1 MIKLLYLFSFFV
13 AFTMAVSCGQRD
25 DRNAC
30 EMFDDYKTSYQ
41 AMKGDKDIGRLSS
54 MLHDIFDV
62 AVEEGNE
69 TIAAHSAYELCWL
82 YGVRNPEK
90 MIEWSRTAQALY
102 QKVNKPESATYARIG
117 ETYGLYRLRR
127 WDESLESARNY
138 DTTLYRKDANYRYY
152 INTGMANALIWTEAK
167 SGDNAQEII
176 RLLTDIDRDNP
187 DRLTTDERALLAKS
201 LFSIGERDSAFREID
216 RALTKD
222 VYVGHKIYPSFI
234 KAVMLM
240 DMEDYVSACLQFI
253 KTQKMTD
260 SLSHDSRDAA
270 NDRAEGMSEHYELKI
285 KTERL
290 ALERS
295 RAINVALGL
304 GILLVVVIA
313 MAVVSRIR
321 TRNRQR
327 VAEMSA
333 TMARLETDILDS
345 QRISDTM
352 HDRLKELFAD
362 RFETFN
368 DICELWYRNNESAAA
383 TANMKRGMEALIA
396 KVSDPATADELDA
409 LIDSC
414 SDGWMTHLRT
424 SCPDLTDD
432 QRRLAGY
439 LFTGFSSESIMV
451 LTRRPSVNS
460 VYVAKSRLKKAIA
473 ESGAPDVDG
482 ILVTL
487 GLAKKP
493 EE

>member
-1 MIKLLYLFSFFV
+1 MTVGCGLRDGRTAREMYDDLA
-13 AFTMAVSCGQRD
+13 AFINTNM
-25 DRNAC
+25 NANP
-30 EMFDDYKTSYQ
+30 DTINLGRIRTSALEIYEK
-41 AMKGDKDIGRLSS
+41 AL
-54 MLHDIFDV
+54 
-62 AVEEGNE
+62 EEGND
-69 TIAAHSAYELCWL
+69 TVAANTAYMCISL
-82 YGVRNPEK
+82 YGEADPEK
-90 MIEWSRTAQALY
+90 MIEWSRTTQSLYRKAGMQA
-102 QKVNKPESATYARIG
+102 EAEIARIG
-117 ETYGLYRLRR
+117 EIKGLYRQNRIT
-127 WDESLESARNY
+127 ESLEMARDY
-138 DTTLYRKDANYRYY
+138 DTTLYNKNASYRYD
-152 INTGMANALIWTEAK
+152 INTRMADALLA
-167 SGDNAQEII
+167 SGDTVMPYAGEIV
-176 RLLTDIDRDNP
+176 RLLRQIDNDPNS
-187 DRLTTDERALLAKS
+187 DSLDSKHRALLAIS
-201 LFSIGERDSAFREID
+201 LFHIGDMENAFNEINK
-216 RALTKD
+216 ALVD
-222 VYVGHKIYPSFI
+222 AESESYGNLIYPYQI
-234 KAVMLM
+234 KAWMFA
-240 DMEDYVSACLQFI
+240 DMKDYYHAFSQMVNAMSFYGQHTESEMASFNR
-253 KTQKMTD
+253 T
-260 SLSHDSRDAA
+260 
-270 NDRAEGMSEHYELKI
+270 NEGITAHYELKLE
-285 KTERL
+285 TERL

-313 MAVVSRIR
+313 MAVVSRI
-321 TRNRQR
+321 RNRQR

>member
-1 MIKLLYLFSFFV
+1 MWVDGMDTSNEDNVLGVRQTAGMVFQNPDNQIVCTLVDEEVGFGPENIGVPTKDIWTRVEESLK
-13 AFTMAVSCGQRD
+13 AVGMYQY
-25 DRNAC
+25 RNASPN
-30 EMFDDYKTSYQ
+30 K
-41 AMKGDKDIGRLSS
+41 LS
-54 MLHDIFDV
+54 
-62 AVEEGNE
+62 G
-69 TIAAHSAYELCWL
+69 
-82 YGVRNPEK
+82 G
-90 MIEWSRTAQALY
+90 
-102 QKVNKPESATYARIG
+102 QKQR
-117 ETYGLYRLRR
+117 
-127 WDESLESARNY
+127 
-138 DTTLYRKDANYRYY
+138 
-152 INTGMANALIWTEAK
+152 
-167 SGDNAQEII
+167 
-176 RLLTDIDRDNP
+176 
-187 DRLTTDERALLAKS
+187 
-201 LFSIGERDSAFREID
+201 
-216 RALTKD
+216 
-222 VYVGHKIYPSFI
+222 
-234 KAVMLM
+234 
-240 DMEDYVSACLQFI
+240 
-253 KTQKMTD
+253 
-260 SLSHDSRDAA
+260 
-270 NDRAEGMSEHYELKI
+270 
-285 KTERL
+285 
-290 ALERS
+290 
-295 RAINVALGL
+295 
-304 GILLVVVIA
+304 VVIA